1 MFTKNNWW
9 KTLCV
14 VLLTY
19 LMLFGLTMPVP
30 KLNILNETIRNVYFH
45 VSLWFAMIALMTA
58 SGWHAVKYLRTNL
71 PDHDLQSLEY
81 ANTGLLFGLLGYV
94 TGALWGNYT
103 WGDPLPKDPK
113 VISAAIGMLIYFAYW
128 LLRGSFEDQQRR
140 ARIAAVYNIFAFCIF
155 MPLIFVLPRLTASLH
170 PGNGGNPAI
179 GSYDMSNQMRVIF
192 YPAIIGYIL
201 LGVWITSLRIRLK
214 RLNFRLEED

>member
-1 MFTKNNWW
+1 MKKNWW
-9 KTLCV
+9 KILCV
-14 VLLTY
+14 VLLMY
-19 LMLFGLTMPVP
+19 LMLFGLTLPVP
-30 KLNILNETIRNVYFH
+30 RLNILNETIRNVYYH
-45 VSLWFAMIALMTA
+45 VSLWFAMIALMST
-58 SGWHAVKYLRTNL
+58 SGWYAVKYLRTNN
-71 PDHDLQSLEY
+71 PDYDLQSLEY
-81 ANTGLLFGLLGYV
+81 ANTGLLFGLLGYI

-113 VISAAIGMLIYFAYW
+113 VISAAIGMLIYLAYW
-128 LLRGSFEDQQRR
+128 LLRSSFEDEQRK
-140 ARIAAVYNIFAFCIF
+140 ARISAIYNIFAFCVF

-179 GSYDMSNQMRVIF
+179 GSYDMSNQMRMVF

-214 RLNFRLEED
+214 RLEIITED